1 MRILLLRLRSLWSN
15 MFTMTVI
22 TINTV
27 SFGPIAAFESV
38 ERFDPFCLLIRTQG
52 RPRIPVPLFFPRL
65 HVVLHVRDKHVVL
78 SMVASAP
85 LTQLEDVLG
94 PGEVHDLF
102 SSTSESKGRILH
114 QDGFD
119 RREFW

>member
-1 MRILLLRLRSLWSN
+1 MRISLLRSLWPN
-15 MFTMTVI
+15 MFTMTFI
-22 TINTV
+22 TISTV
-27 SFGPIAAFESV
+27 AFGPIDAFDSV
-38 ERFDPFCLLIRTQG
+38 ERFDPFCLLICTHG
-52 RPRIPVPLFFPRL
+52 RPLLSAPHVFLPRL

-114 QDGFD
+114 KDGFD